1 MPMIYLVRHGEAVAS
16 FAGHADPGLSERGER
31 EAALAAEQLAHLSSA
46 QLLSSPLRRAQ
57 ETARVLSKRLG
68 KAPQIEPRVAE
79 IPSPTADLEE
89 RARWLGGIMA
99 GAWTDLPADLQAFRQ
114 GIIDCLCE
122 QPTDTIIFSHFVA
135 INLAVGAAT
144 DDPQMVV
151 FRPANASIT
160 QIEVKSG
167 RLSLVELGNE
177 GQTTIN

>member
-1 MPMIYLVRHGEAVAS
+1 MIYLVRHGEAAAS
-16 FAGHADPGLSERGER
+16 FAGHADPGLSERGKS
-31 EAALAAEQLAHLSSA
+31 EAALAAEQLAHLNAA

-57 ETARVLSKRLG
+57 ETAQALCQRLG
-68 KAPQIEPRVAE
+68 KTLQIEPRVAE
-79 IPSPTADLEE
+79 IPSPTADLAE

-99 GAWTDLPADLQAFRQ
+99 GAWTDLPVELQGFRQ

-122 QPTDTIIFSHFVA
+122 QPTDTVIFSHFVA

-144 DDPQMVV
+144 DDPQMVI

-167 RLSLVELGNE
+167 RLSVVELGNE
-177 GQTTIN
+177 AQSKIN